1 MSDPVMLSCPEC
13 LATNRVARDRLSADP
28 RCGRCHAEL
37 FQGRPL
43 EVDEAG
49 FAKLVANTEIPL
61 VVDFWASW
69 CGPCK
74 MMAPVFARAAEE
86 YEPRARFVKVN
97 TETAQALAARYAIR
111 SIPTLVIVE
120 GGREIARQSGALDL
134 RALSQWLEQTLP
146 D

>member
-1 MSDPVMLSCPEC
+1 MSDSVKLSCPAC
-13 LATNRVARDRLSADP
+13 LATNRVATERLKEAP
-28 RCGRCHAEL
+28 LCGRCRAKL

-49 FAKLVANTEIPL
+49 FAKLLANTEIPL

-74 MMAPVFARAAEE
+74 MMAPVFEKAAAE
-86 YEPRARFVKVN
+86 YEPRARFLKVN

-111 SIPTLVIVE
+111 SIPTLLVIAE
-120 GGREIARQSGALDL
+120 GREVARQAGAMDPRSL
-134 RALSQWLEQTLP
+134 AQWLERALP
-146 D
+146 N